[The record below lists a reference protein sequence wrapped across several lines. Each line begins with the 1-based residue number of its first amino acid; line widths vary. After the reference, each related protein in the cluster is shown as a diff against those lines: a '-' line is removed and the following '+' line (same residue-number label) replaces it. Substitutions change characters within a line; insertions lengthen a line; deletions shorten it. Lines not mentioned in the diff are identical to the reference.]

1 MVFNLFLA
9 RAWVLCHSVMSNSLW
24 PHGLKSARLLCPWN
38 FPGRNTGVDC
48 HFLLQGS
55 FPTQDRTCVYCSSW
69 VSCFARWIL
78 YHSATWEAPV
88 PSTELLKPLREVKVS
103 CYVIKVT
110 SEKLLRKG
118 GQQPVEPTTC
128 LEGWDWKSP
137 STPLPRPQGREK
149 GLEVESIAN
158 G

>member
-9 RAWVLCHSVMSNSLW
+9 HACVLSLSHVRLFVTPW
-24 PHGLKSARLLCPWN
+24 TAVSQTPLPMEFSRQEYWSGLP
-38 FPGRNTGVDC
+38 FPPP
-48 HFLLQGS
+48 GS
-55 FPTQDRTCVYCSSW
+55 FPTQDRTCVCCSSY
-69 VSCFARWIL
+69 VSCFARRIVH
-78 YHSATWEAPV
+78 HSATWEVPV
-88 PSTELLKPLREVKVS
+88 PSTKLLKPLRAVKVS

-110 SEKLLRKG
+110 SEKLLGKG
-118 GQQPVEPTTC
+118 GQQTVEPTTC

-149 GLEVESIAN
+149 GLEVEAIAN